1 MTRPPHRQPA
11 PPHGPAVW
19 LRDLGMGL
27 RFAAAGGREGW
38 TRTALTAVGV
48 GLGVLLLLGAASVPH
63 LMEGRHER
71 SMARQILNGGAP
83 PAASARTVVATDD
96 ATTFHD
102 QRVFGLRLH
111 PEGPEAPLPP
121 GITAYP
127 RPGTMA
133 VSPALRSLLSSPEG
147 ALLRERLPYV
157 ITGTIADSGLV
168 GPKELA
174 YYLTSDVPLK
184 AEDGFRL
191 THFGAD
197 SLGDQPMSPTLLML
211 ILIACV
217 VLLMPVA
224 VFIAT
229 AIRFGGD
236 RRDRRLAAL
245 RLVGADIATTR
256 RIAAGEALFGA
267 LCGLALGTVLFL
279 LCRMNAGSVTLW
291 DINAFPSDVTP
302 LPALAALIAVAVP
315 VAALAVTLFTLRGVA
330 IEPLGV
336 ARGRTVRRRRL
347 WWRLPLLIGGP
358 ALLLLSG
365 PLDPR
370 ARGVGAYPAAVG
382 AALTLCGVTAV
393 LPWVIEAVVGRLG
406 RGPVAWQ
413 LAVRRL
419 QLSGGTAARA
429 VSGICVAVAGALAL
443 QLLVSAL
450 QTDFVTR
457 TGQDSG
463 RAQMSVSLPE
473 STGAALRRAATRLAE
488 APGVR
493 TARTL
498 VQSTVTRPGPLRKG
512 EEYPP
517 GAPVIVG
524 DCAALREV
532 AETGP
537 CHDGDAFLAT
547 RGGLA
552 VDAAAV
558 RESARPGGK
567 VLLNADGDTGKPH
580 GTPRLWTVPQQT
592 REVTARKDPTGNLTL
607 GVLAT
612 PGALDTTRL
621 QAPWAH
627 ILIRTDPGVPDAEEY
642 VRNAAAELG
651 PGASATTVRDTESD
665 AQYAS
670 VHTGLLLGSTVTMA
684 LVAAGLLVTTVEQL
698 RERRR
703 LLSVLVA
710 FGTRRSTL
718 AWSVLWQTAVPI
730 VLGLVL
736 AVAAGLGLGAGL
748 LRNAG
753 KAAYDWSAIWPL
765 PLAGG
770 LLVLLVTLL
779 SLPSL
784 WRLMRPDGLRTE

>member
-1 MTRPPHRQPA
+1 MTRPPHHRPA

-38 TRTALTAVGV
+38 TRTLLTAVGV

-63 LMEGRHER
+63 LMEGRQER
-71 SMARQILNGGAP
+71 AMARQILNGDDP
-83 PAASARTVVATDD
+83 PRASERTVIAMD
-96 ATTFHD
+96 ADTTYHD
-102 QRVFGLRLH
+102 QRVFGLRLY
-111 PEGPEAPLPP
+111 PEGKRAPLPP
-121 GITAYP
+121 GVTAYP

-133 VSPALRSLLSSPEG
+133 VSPALRDLLASPDG

-157 ITGTIADSGLV
+157 ITGTIADPGLV

-184 AEDGFRL
+184 TEDGFRL

-197 SLGDQPMSPTLLML
+197 AFGDQPMSPTLLML
-211 ILIACV
+211 IFIACV

-245 RLVGADIATTR
+245 RLVGADVATTR

-267 LCGLALGTVLFL
+267 LCGLALGTALFL
-279 LCRMNAGSVTLW
+279 LCRTYAGSVTLW

-336 ARGRTVRRRRL
+336 VRGRTARRRRL
-347 WWRLPLLIGGP
+347 WWRLPLLVGGP
-358 ALLLLSG
+358 AILLVSG

-370 ARGVGAYPAAVG
+370 ERGVGAYPAAVG

-450 QTDFVTR
+450 QSDFVTR

-463 RAQMSVSLPE
+463 RAQMTVSLPE
-473 STGAALRRAATRLAE
+473 STGAALRRAADRVATTE
-488 APGVR
+488 GVR
-493 TARTL
+493 TAHTL
-498 VQSTVTRPGPLRKG
+498 VGATVARSGPLRKG
-512 EEYPP
+512 EKFAP
-517 GAPVIVG
+517 GASVIVG

-532 AETGP
+532 AQTGA

-552 VDAAAV
+552 VDAATI
-558 RESARPGGK
+558 REVARPGGK
-567 VLLNADGDTGKPH
+567 VLLNADGDTGKPL
-580 GTPRLWTVPQQT
+580 GTPRLWTVPPGT
-592 REVTARKDPTGNLTL
+592 REIAARKDPTGQTSL
-607 GVLAT
+607 GILAT
-612 PGALDTTRL
+612 PGALDLTRL
-621 QAPWAH
+621 QDPSARV
-627 ILIRTDPGVPDAEEY
+627 LIRTDPAVPDGEEHI
-642 VRNAAAELG
+642 RNAAAALG
-651 PGASATTVRDTESD
+651 PDASASTVRDTESD
-665 AQYAS
+665 AQFAS

-730 VLGLVL
+730 VLGLAL

-748 LRNAG
+748 LRSAG

-765 PLAGG
+765 PLAAG
-770 LLVLLVTLL
+770 LLVLLVTVL